1 MRGTTWNQIRFEAYH
16 MTLKLPENS
25 SEYSSNRFLYCS
37 MVVRRAWS
45 LGKSKATDIVPSSF
59 RMVVPG
65 NMMVLLRRHHFSKDM
80 IGDQGSKHE
89 KEIRQTLFD
98 ISGQVANCSLALSCT
113 QRLHSGHTTARSSQG
128 LGSSLGFRLRFRTGL
143 GTSSRSWS
151 HRPTNGQEAK
161 ILGRYG

>member
-1 MRGTTWNQIRFEAYH
+1 

-80 IGDQGSKHE
+80 IGDQGKNMKNKSDKLYLTYQGRLP
-89 KEIRQTLFD
+89 IAALRSATL
-98 ISGQVANCSLALSCT
+98 SGSTVATPPPGPAEALGAPLGFALAFARDLAPAAGPGAT
-113 QRLHSGHTTARSSQG
+113 DPPRAKKPKFWGDTARYIY
-128 LGSSLGFRLRFRTGL
+128 R
-143 GTSSRSWS
+143 
-151 HRPTNGQEAK
+151 N
-161 ILGRYG
+161 Y